1 MKYSTEKGV
10 DGLRDCLRIRNKKE
24 KEIGRLETYFRKNPK
39 TYMESWR
46 DIESE
51 RETDR
56 KTDIP

>member
-1 MKYSTEKGV
+1 MS
-10 DGLRDCLRIRNKKE
+10 LRDCLRIRNKKE

-51 RETDR
+51 RQTDR